1 MKVRFFLLFFVI
13 FLSRMRFL
21 SPGLIKIAF
30 ESNLPVKKPF
40 IHRRLAF
47 IGRLTGAGMLL
58 AYDYAY

>member
-13 FLSRMRFL
+13 FL